1 MGSGEWELELR
12 MGMGNEEW
20 EIFVVLFQC
29 KYLDRNGEWEGEWR
43 MGMGIE
49 NGE

>member
-1 MGSGEWELELR
+1 MR
-12 MGMGNEEW
+12 IGNEEW

-43 MGMGIE
+43 MGMGNE